1 MSAWI
6 TRAQGFLRW
15 LVHFISLVAS
25 RFRGN
30 QGFLLSGAVAYYTLL
45 SIVPMFAVILVALS
59 QLVEPQELLETTR
72 TYLEL
77 VAPGKSTELLQQIEI
92 FLANWKVVGAVGLL
106 ILLFFSSLAFT
117 ALENAMSVI
126 FYHRVAIRRR
136 HLFVSAVIPY
146 IYILLLAIGL
156 FVVSTISAALNTA
169 DNRIYSLF
177 GNAWSLD
184 QATIVLI
191 YLLGITGE
199 LLLLTSLYL
208 VMPVGHLV
216 FRHALIGGLT
226 ATILWELT
234 RHFLIW
240 YFSTLSLVNVIYGSF
255 ASAIVILLS
264 CEAAAVILLLGAQVI
279 AVYEQGNI
287 SKQAELQT

>member
-1 MSAWI
+1 MSVGVA
-6 TRAQGFLRW
+6 RVQAFLRW
-15 LVHFISLVAS
+15 LVHFIGLVVS
-25 RFRGN
+25 SFRGN

-45 SIVPMFAVILVALS
+45 SIVPMFAVVLVALS
-59 QLVEPQELLETTR
+59 QLVAPQELLDTTR

-77 VAPGKSTELLQQIEI
+77 LALGKSVELLQQIEKFI
-92 FLANWKVVGAVGLL
+92 ANWKVIGAVGLL

-126 FYHRVAIRRR
+126 FCHRVAIRRR
-136 HLFVSAVIPY
+136 HLIVSAIIPY
-146 IYILLLAIGL
+146 IYIFLLAIGL
-156 FVVSTISAALNTA
+156 FIVSTISAALNTA
-169 DNRIYSLF
+169 DHRFYSLF
-177 GNAWSLD
+177 GNTWSLD
-184 QATIVLI
+184 QATILLI
-191 YLLGITGE
+191 YCLGIVGE
-199 LLLLTSLYL
+199 LLLLTSIYL
-208 VMPVGHLV
+208 VMPVGRLV

-226 ATILWELT
+226 ATVLWEIT

-279 AVYEQGNI
+279 AVYEQGNTYKN
-287 SKQAELQT
+287 SGLQT

>member
-1 MSAWI
+1 M
-6 TRAQGFLRW
+6 RW
-15 LVHFISLVAS
+15 LVHFTSLVIS
-25 RFRGN
+25 GFRGN

-45 SIVPMFAVILVALS
+45 SIVPMFAVVLVALS

-77 VAPGKSTELLQQIEI
+77 LAPGKSVELLQQIEI
-92 FLANWKVVGAVGLL
+92 FIANWKVVGAVGLL

-126 FYHRVAIRRR
+126 FCHRVAIRRR

-169 DNRIYSLF
+169 DNRFYSLF
-177 GNAWSLD
+177 GNTWSLD
-184 QATIVLI
+184 QATFLLI
-191 YLLGITGE
+191 YLLGIVGE
-199 LLLLTSLYL
+199 LLLLTSIYL
-208 VMPVGHLV
+208 VMPVGRLV

-279 AVYEQGNI
+279 AVYEQGNDYKK
-287 SKQAELQT
+287 SELQT

>member
-6 TRAQGFLRW
+6 TRAQGYFRW
-15 LVHFISLVAS
+15 LVHFISLVISA
-25 RFRGN
+25 FRSN

>member
-6 TRAQGFLRW
+6 TRAQGYFRW
-15 LVHFISLVAS
+15 LVHFISLVISA
-25 RFRGN
+25 FRSN

-126 FYHRVAIRRR
+126 FCHRVAIRRR

>member
-6 TRAQGFLRW
+6 TRAQGYFRW
-15 LVHFISLVAS
+15 LVHFISLVISA
-25 RFRGN
+25 FRSN

-191 YLLGITGE
+191 YLLGFTGE